1 MVSFLSQVPD
11 PQGQPALNFV
21 MTQWCTRHVSLL
33 PISSYISV
41 ILVLFYTQPSFFG
54 VYEMR
59 VSSLALTKILTH
71 CVGTN
76 DERLT
81 KITVDGEEVMVHT
94 EGIQT
99 RSKRAAG
106 TDSLIDCLFSSLHS
120 SLLSLLPPLHS
131 FSLLPP
137 LLSPPSVPH
146 QWTKVPLPVKLLKL
160 LISDIQSAIEVQ
172 TAGQE
177 EEEEEQG
184 SDEVSGGSAH
194 VN

>member
-1 MVSFLSQVPD
+1 
-11 PQGQPALNFV
+11 
-21 MTQWCTRHVSLL
+21 
-33 PISSYISV
+33 
-41 ILVLFYTQPSFFG
+41 
-54 VYEMR
+54 MR

-81 KITVDGEEVMVHT
+81 KITVDGEEVMVHS

-120 SLLSLLPPLHS
+120 SLPPSFLLSTPSPSFPLSTPPSSFPLSLP
-131 FSLLPP
+131 PP

-160 LISDIQSAIEVQ
+160 LISDIQNAIEVQ
-172 TAGQE
+172 TGDQE
-177 EEEEEQG
+177 EEEEQE